1 MIKRVKRII
10 VALRCIVDWKEIR
23 SIEENIG

>member
-10 VALRCIVDWKEIR
+10 VALRCIIYWKEMR
-23 SIEENIG
+23 SIEESVG